1 MAIDVELKT
10 LKQSNTTWPSTFKA
24 SNRFPIVANRVFA
37 TLANA
42 QAYVD
47 DTAADASAYAG
58 IVLAV
63 VQDTIAKN
71 NGVYYV
77 QSVAMAE
84 GEKGTLVKVGGT
96 ETETAESYS
105 VAKELSKTLVVGQ
118 LIKVISDETI
128 GESTYQKGFYIV
140 EGAGVISLLSTSTGA
155 DDEVGALKARVDSV
169 ETKLEGIEEG
179 AQKNYITSVDA
190 NLLVTGGKLS
200 VDLSSKVDVSTYNDA
215 IGSING
221 TLQTKANAQ
230 DLTTHTTNNDIHVTT
245 EDKAAWNAAE
255 QNAKNYADGKFLLK
269 TDAYDDADVRGL
281 ISEET
286 SNRETAINN
295 LANVYVAKD
304 GYVAYSQ
311 EEKDKLAGIAAGA
324 EVNYVKSVGD
334 NLSVDA
340 GGKLTVSIPEVEV
353 PFQTVADGDKV
364 LTLTDGVLSSTLSYV
379 REEVK
384 GVDSLV
390 LKGVNGEVIGSV
402 PVADFIADGM
412 LESVTPEEGTN
423 NFIFTFKTGNGTTE
437 SFKVDFSKYVD
448 TYNADGE
455 TIELGANNTF
465 NVKANVFDAYG
476 AAAAVSGAL
485 ETYKVANDAE
495 VALKANVADVYT
507 TTAADAKFVEKVE
520 GKALST
526 NDFTNDL
533 KAKLEGISAGA
544 EVNYIKSVGDK
555 LSVDGEGKLSVDL
568 STYATTTYTNEELGK
583 KLNAV
588 ATVNGKSFENDA
600 VVVEGNDI
608 AIGDAITRTNNG
620 EVQNVYGAELS
631 IQTVLASLSNRID
644 ELDPN
649 VAGELGIISITP
661 GNGINAETNEG
672 IATISV
678 KVSTKSN
685 NAVVVDTD
693 GIYVQHILISG
704 TDVEE

>member
-63 VQDTIAKN
+63 VQDTTAKN

-96 ETETAESYS
+96 ETETAENYS
-105 VAKELSKTLVVGQ
+105 AAKELSKTLVVGQ
-118 LIKVISDETI
+118 LIKVASDETI

-140 EGAGVISLLSTSTGA
+140 EGAGVISSLSTSTGA

-179 AQKNYITSVDA
+179 AQKNYITSVDT

-200 VDLSSKVDVSTYNDA
+200 VDLSSKVDVSTYNEA

-221 TLQTKANAQ
+221 NLQTKANAQ

-269 TDAYDDADVRGL
+269 TDAYNDAEVRGL
-281 ISEET
+281 ISTET

-311 EEKDKLAGIAAGA
+311 EEKNKLAGIAVGA
-324 EVNYVKSVGD
+324 DVNYVKSVGD

-340 GGKLTVSIPEVEV
+340 EGKLTVSIPEVEV
-353 PFQTVADGDKV
+353 PFQSVAKGDKV
-364 LTLTDGVLSSTLSYV
+364 LTLTDGVLSSTLSYA
-379 REEVK
+379 REEVE

-390 LKGVNGEVIGSV
+390 LKGVKGEVIGSV
-402 PVADFIADGM
+402 PVADFVADGM
-412 LESVTPEEGTN
+412 LESVTPVKDTN
-423 NFIFTFKTGNGTTE
+423 KFLFTFKTGNGTTQNFE
-437 SFKVDFSKYVD
+437 VDFSKYVD
-448 TYNADGE
+448 TYRADGD
-455 TIELGANNTF
+455 TIELGENNTF
-465 NVKANVFDAYG
+465 KVKANVFDAHG

-485 ETYKVANDAE
+485 ETYKTENNAA
-495 VALKANVADVYT
+495 VALKANAADVYT

-533 KAKLEGISAGA
+533 KSKLEGIAAGA
-544 EVNYIKSVGDK
+544 EVNYVKSVGDK
-555 LSVDGEGKLSVDL
+555 LAVSETGELTVDL
-568 STYATTTYTNEELGK
+568 SAYATTAYTNEELAK

-588 ATVNGKSFENDA
+588 ATVNGKFFVNDA
-600 VVVEGNDI
+600 IV
-608 AIGDAITRTNNG
+608 IGGSDVALGEAITRTEDG
-620 EVQNVYGAELS
+620 EVTNVYSADLS
-631 IQTVLASLSNRID
+631 IQSVLANLSQRID
-644 ELDPN
+644 VLDPN
-649 VAGELGIISITP
+649 VSGELGITSIVE
-661 GNGINAETNEG
+661 GNGIKAETSG
-672 IATISV
+672 GQAIISV
-678 KVSTKSN
+678 KASTKAN

>member
-63 VQDTIAKN
+63 VQDTTAKN

-96 ETETAESYS
+96 ETETATTYS
-105 VAKELSKTLVVGQ
+105 AAVTLSQTLVTGQ
-118 LIKVISDETI
+118 LIKVASEETV
-128 GESTYQKGFYIV
+128 GNNTYKAGFYIV
-140 EGAGVISLLSTSTGA
+140 ETPGTISALDTSTGA
-155 DDEVGALKARVDSV
+155 ADEVGALKARVDSV

-179 AQKNYITSVDA
+179 AQKNYITSVDT
-190 NLLVTGGKLS
+190 NLSVTGGKLS
-200 VDLSSKVDVSTYNDA
+200 VDLSSKVDVSTYNEA

-269 TDAYDDADVRGL
+269 TDAYNDAEVRGL
-281 ISEET
+281 ISAET

-295 LANVYVAKD
+295 LANIYVAKD

-324 EVNYVKSVGD
+324 QVNYVKSVGD

-340 GGKLTVSIPEVEV
+340 EGKLTVSIPEVEV

-379 REEVK
+379 REDVNE
-384 GVDSLV
+384 VDSLV
-390 LKGVNGEVIGSV
+390 LKGVNGEVIGSI

-526 NDFTNDL
+526 NDFTNEL
-533 KAKLEGISAGA
+533 KSKLEGIADGA
-544 EVNYIKSVGDK
+544 EVNYVKSVGDK
-555 LSVDGEGKLSVDL
+555 LAVSETGELTVDL
-568 STYATTTYTNEELGK
+568 SAYATTAYTNEELAK

-588 ATVNGKSFENDA
+588 ATVNGKSFVNDA
-600 VVVEGNDI
+600 VVIGGNDV
-608 AIGDAITRTNNG
+608 ALGEAITRTEDG
-620 EVQNVYGAELS
+620 EVKNVYSADLS
-631 IQTVLASLSNRID
+631 IQSVLANLSQRID
-644 ELDPN
+644 VLDPN
-649 VAGELGIISITP
+649 IAGELGITSIVE
-661 GNGINAETNEG
+661 GNGIKAETSAG
-672 IATISV
+672 QATISV
-678 KVSTKSN
+678 KVSTKAN

>member
-63 VQDTIAKN
+63 VQDTTAKN

-84 GEKGTLVKVGGT
+84 GEKGILVKVGGT
-96 ETETAESYS
+96 ETETAENYS
-105 VAKELSKTLVVGQ
+105 AAKELSKTLVVGQ
-118 LIKVISDETI
+118 LIKVASDETI
-128 GESTYQKGFYIV
+128 GESTYQEGFYIV
-140 EGAGVISLLSTSTGA
+140 EGAGVISSLSTSTGA

-179 AQKNYITSVDA
+179 AQKNYITSVDT
-190 NLLVTGGKLS
+190 NLSVTGGKLS
-200 VDLSSKVDVSTYNDA
+200 VDLSSKVDVSTYNEA
-215 IGSING
+215 IGTING

-269 TDAYDDADVRGL
+269 TDAYNDADVRGL

-324 EVNYVKSVGD
+324 QVNYVKSVGD

-340 GGKLTVSIPEVEV
+340 EGKLTVSIPEVEV
-353 PFQTVADGDKV
+353 PFQSVAESDKV
-364 LTLTDGVLSSTLSYV
+364 LTLTDGVLSSTLSYA
-379 REEVK
+379 REEVN

-423 NFIFTFKTGNGTTE
+423 NFIFTFKTGSGTTE

-448 TYNADGE
+448 TYNADGK

-485 ETYKVANDAE
+485 EAYKVANDAE

-507 TTAADAKFVEKVE
+507 TTAADAKFVEKVD

-526 NDFTNDL
+526 NDFTNEL
-533 KAKLEGISAGA
+533 KSKLEGIAAGA
-544 EVNYIKSVGDK
+544 EVNYVKSVGDK
-555 LSVDGEGKLSVDL
+555 LAVSEAGELTVDL
-568 STYATTTYTNEELGK
+568 SAYATTAYTNEELAK

-588 ATVNGKSFENDA
+588 ATVNGKSFVNDA
-600 VVVEGNDI
+600 VVIGGNDV
-608 AIGDAITRTNNG
+608 ALGEAITRTEDG
-620 EVQNVYGAELS
+620 EVKNVYSADLS
-631 IQTVLASLSNRID
+631 IQSVLANLSQRID
-644 ELDPN
+644 VLDPN
-649 VAGELGIISITP
+649 IAGELGITSIVE
-661 GNGINAETNEG
+661 GNGIKAETFG
-672 IATISV
+672 GQATISV
-678 KVSTKSN
+678 KASTKAN

-693 GIYVQHILISG
+693 GIYVQQILISG

>member
-63 VQDTIAKN
+63 VQDTTAKN

-96 ETETAESYS
+96 ETETAENYS
-105 VAKELSKTLVVGQ
+105 AAKELSKTLVVGQ
-118 LIKVISDETI
+118 LIKVASDETI

-140 EGAGVISLLSTSTGA
+140 EGAGVISSLSTSTGA

-179 AQKNYITSVDA
+179 AQKNYITSVDT
-190 NLLVTGGKLS
+190 NLSVTGGKLS
-200 VDLSSKVDVSTYNDA
+200 VDLSSKVDVSTYNEA

-221 TLQTKANAQ
+221 NLQTKANAQ

-269 TDAYDDADVRGL
+269 TDAYNDAEVRGL
-281 ISEET
+281 ISAET

-340 GGKLTVSIPEVEV
+340 EGKLTVSIPEVEI
-353 PFQTVADGDKV
+353 PFQSVAEGDKV
-364 LTLTDGVLSSTLSYV
+364 LTLTDGVLSSTLSYA
-379 REEVK
+379 REEVE

-448 TYNADGE
+448 TYRADGE

-495 VALKANVADVYT
+495 VALKANAADVYT

-526 NDFTNDL
+526 NDFTNEL
-533 KAKLEGISAGA
+533 KSKLDGIAAGA
-544 EVNYIKSVGDK
+544 EVNYVKSVGDK
-555 LSVDGEGKLSVDL
+555 LAVSEAGELTIDL
-568 STYATTTYTNEELGK
+568 SAYATTAYTNEELAK

-588 ATVNGKSFENDA
+588 ATVNGKSFVNDA
-600 VVVEGNDI
+600 VVIGGNDV
-608 AIGDAITRTNNG
+608 ALGEAITRTEDG
-620 EVQNVYGAELS
+620 EVKNVYSADLS
-631 IQTVLASLSNRID
+631 IQSVLANLSQRID
-644 ELDPN
+644 VLDPN
-649 VAGELGIISITP
+649 VSGELGITSIVE
-661 GNGINAETNEG
+661 GNGIKAETSG
-672 IATISV
+672 GQATISV
-678 KVSTKSN
+678 KASTKAN

>member
-63 VQDTIAKN
+63 VQDTTAKN

-96 ETETAESYS
+96 ETETATTYS
-105 VAKELSKTLVVGQ
+105 AAVTLSQTLVTGQ
-118 LIKVISDETI
+118 LIKVASEETV
-128 GESTYQKGFYIV
+128 GNNTYKAGFYIV
-140 EGAGVISLLSTSTGA
+140 ETPGTISALDTSTGA
-155 DDEVGALKARVDSV
+155 ADEVGALKARVDSV

-179 AQKNYITSVDA
+179 AQKNYITSVDT
-190 NLLVTGGKLS
+190 NLSVTGGKLS
-200 VDLSSKVDVSTYNDA
+200 VDLSSKVDVSTYNEA

-269 TDAYDDADVRGL
+269 TDAYNDAEVRGL
-281 ISEET
+281 ISAET

-295 LANVYVAKD
+295 LANIYVAKD

-324 EVNYVKSVGD
+324 QVNYVKSVGD

-340 GGKLTVSIPEVEV
+340 EGKLTVSIPEVEV

-379 REEVK
+379 REDVNE
-384 GVDSLV
+384 VDSLV
-390 LKGVNGEVIGSV
+390 LKGVNGEVIGSI

-526 NDFTNDL
+526 NDFTNEL
-533 KAKLEGISAGA
+533 KSKLEGIADGA
-544 EVNYIKSVGDK
+544 EVNYVKSVGDK
-555 LSVDGEGKLSVDL
+555 LAVSETGELTVDL
-568 STYATTTYTNEELGK
+568 SAYATTAYTNEELAN

-588 ATVNGKSFENDA
+588 ATVNGKSFVNDA
-600 VVVEGNDI
+600 VVIGGNDV
-608 AIGDAITRTNNG
+608 ALGEAITRTEDG
-620 EVQNVYGAELS
+620 EVKNVYSADLS
-631 IQTVLASLSNRID
+631 IQSVLANLSQRID
-644 ELDPN
+644 VLDPN
-649 VAGELGIISITP
+649 IAGELGITSIVE
-661 GNGINAETNEG
+661 GNGIKAETSAG
-672 IATISV
+672 QATISV
-678 KVSTKSN
+678 KVSTKAN